1 MKKIY
6 SIPTI
11 AFALLVLTACEA
23 KTPEEIKQDKAMQTC
38 LDADKSKQYFL
49 AFGLKKNDQIKF
61 CKKEI
66 SQSTTR
72 GNGLFKDYR

>member
-66 SQSTTR
+66 EYDLSK
-72 GNGLFKDYR
+72 GKVLDF